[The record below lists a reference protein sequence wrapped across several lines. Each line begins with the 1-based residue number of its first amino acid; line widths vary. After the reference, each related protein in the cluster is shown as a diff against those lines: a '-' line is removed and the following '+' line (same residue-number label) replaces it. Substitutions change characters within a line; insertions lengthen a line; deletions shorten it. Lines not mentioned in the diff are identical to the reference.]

1 MTDIIMDNNE
11 AGLRA
16 KREAYL
22 ETLQSYVNDLN
33 YYVGLSE
40 STMTYHML
48 VDRLLAKIERIDKSL
63 EILRKEKKWWVVKQ
77 LVNITK
83 LVVTK
88 KIAKI
93 ARATKKKRK
102 QGDKIMRD
110 DKAKIIRQARR
121 NANKAKDKF
130 FSSGNSIDAIDFL
143 LRQDLLANA
152 YNNDSMKYYTM

>member
-63 EILRKEKKWWVVKQ
+63 EILRKEKK
-77 LVNITK
+77 
-83 LVVTK
+83 
-88 KIAKI
+88 
-93 ARATKKKRK
+93 
-102 QGDKIMRD
+102 
-110 DKAKIIRQARR
+110 
-121 NANKAKDKF
+121 
-130 FSSGNSIDAIDFL
+130 
-143 LRQDLLANA
+143 
-152 YNNDSMKYYTM
+152 